1 MPITASQAWK
11 EASAS
16 MSTDPLL
23 LTLAF
28 YHSSFGAPIYVVA
41 DTVDQTFKLESTAAF
56 DADTS
61 VTFIAVPFTFEQP
74 KIGAG
79 GGAEWNISVDNIGRE
94 ISKYLP
100 AATEL
105 NEAIQIWV
113 RGYLPSR
120 PLEVGWGPYKGEAR
134 LVTVTGTRADMAV
147 TVADPQNRRFAR
159 KVYDLVNFPALQAV
173 S

>member
-1 MPITASQAWK
+1 MPVTATQAWT
-11 EASAS
+11 EAAAS
-16 MSTDPLL
+16 GSNEPML

-28 YHSSFGAPIYVVA
+28 YHSSFGVPIYVVA
-41 DTVDQTFKLESTAAF
+41 DTQDQTFVIEGTA
-56 DADTS
+56 
-61 VTFIAVPFTFEQP
+61 TFNPGEAVLFTAVPFTFEQP
-74 KIGAG
+74 KIGEG

-100 AATEL
+100 SAVEL

-113 RGYLPSR
+113 RGYLPTR

-134 LVTVTGTRADMAV
+134 NVRVTGASADMTV

-159 KVYDLVNFPALQAV
+159 KVYDLVSYPALQAI